1 MVGTAFFMFV
11 VSEQNRISIIIVL
24 YIKINRE
31 KYFMAEIGFDDEK
44 LNRYFKG
51 EYSDKDASYVDEVF
65 CDNNKEKELKHLL
78 LKQFYELLPEDE
90 DDKKNLDHI
99 LYKIHYDINTRLSS
113 RKAWS
118 FDNITK
124 WSFRIAG
131 VIMLPIVILIG
142 IHMYTGTNLKK
153 ETWVEIKA
161 PAWTRAQFSLPDGT
175 TGWLNSNSSVKYNGN
190 FNSDRQVSLTGE
202 AFFNVFK
209 DKKRP
214 FIVNTPEINVK
225 VLGTRFN
232 IASYNNEN
240 NVEVVLEEGKLVFND
255 KEINKSYTMR
265 PNDLVVYDK
274 TQRDF
279 STKVVLPQKYL
290 LWTEGKLE
298 FRNDPLDV
306 VARKLE
312 RWYNIDVEVNG
323 SISHDQRLRATF
335 VNESL
340 EEVLYLLKRT
350 LHIDYRIENGNLKPD
365 ETYSKKKVIITL
377 RTK

>member
-1 MVGTAFFMFV
+1 M
-11 VSEQNRISIIIVL
+11 
-24 YIKINRE
+24 
-31 KYFMAEIGFDDEK
+31 
-44 LNRYFKG
+44 
-51 EYSDKDASYVDEVF
+51 
-65 CDNNKEKELKHLL
+65 KHLL

-99 LYKIHYDINTRLSS
+99 LYRIHYDINTRLSS

>member
-1 MVGTAFFMFV
+1 
-11 VSEQNRISIIIVL
+11 
-24 YIKINRE
+24 
-31 KYFMAEIGFDDEK
+31 MAEIGFDDEK